1 MAFDIKEFLNA
12 ESKKEMKDDFVLKK
26 IPASEL
32 HPSEKNFYAMDPA
45 EIAALKET
53 IELVGVQENLVVK
66 QITTGEYAGEYEI
79 IAGHKRHRAVTELI
93 AEGKE
98 VSPLLPCKVESDT
111 DGVKNELILIFT
123 NSTQRERS
131 DYCKMQEIQRVREL
145 LEEYAKYNNLP
156 GRKRDIIAGILNTS
170 KTTIGRLDNIRR
182 NIIPEFLEE
191 YKAGR
196 ISTSAANE
204 IAGASP
210 EGQQELLEKYKTT
223 GTIHAKEAAQFK
235 APEQQLPGQ
244 VNINDYPGIAPEEP
258 QETTQE
264 APKEEPQE
272 AKTPEEK
279 TNENKD
285 YACNEGIAEEPAE
298 PQTEVTITRQQDTT
312 DRKSLIIS
320 GRINPNKEY
329 NGMNV
334 KYFADAITNSD
345 LFDNDFWSGWVS
357 PDISKPDLIRE
368 YQGVLTAFTASTG
381 EPSQVEITDKI
392 TVKRTEAAAVGEI
405 CFKEFAEIVDALI
418 LTKVVT
424 VQREEIDIPYWIK
437 ETAREIAG
445 LAIWATENE
454 LSVLQDIALK
464 MKERAGK

>member
-32 HPSEKNFYAMDPA
+32 HPSEKNFYAMDPS

-98 VSPLLPCKVESDT
+98 VSPLLPCKVESEA

-182 NIIPEFLEE
+182 NIIQEFLEE
-191 YKAGR
+191 YKAGK
-196 ISTSAANE
+196 ISTSAAKE

-210 EGQQELLEKYKTT
+210 EAQQQLLQKYKET
-223 GTIHAKEAAQFK
+223 GVIRAKEAAQIK
-235 APEQQLPGQ
+235 EPGPQLPESIEE
-244 VNINDYPGIAPEEP
+244 NTEDIPEVQQEPSEAP
-258 QETTQE
+258 QEVKEPDNAQE
-264 APKEEPQE
+264 TKDHAHKE
-272 AKTPEEK
+272 
-279 TNENKD
+279 
-285 YACNEGIAEEPAE
+285 AE
-298 PQTEVTITRQQDTT
+298 PQTEVTITRQQDMT
-312 DRKSLIIS
+312 DRKSLVIS

-381 EPSQVEITDKI
+381 EPCQVEITDKVK
-392 TVKRTEAAAVGEI
+392 VKRTEAAAVGEI
-405 CFKEFAEIVDALI
+405 CFKEFAEIVDALM

>member
-1 MAFDIKEFLNA
+1 MAFDIKDFLNP
-12 ESKKEMKDDFVLKK
+12 ESKKEMTDDFVLKK
-26 IPASEL
+26 IPAEKL
-32 HPSEKNFYAMDPA
+32 HPSDKNFYEMDPV
-45 EIAALKET
+45 EIEALKET

-66 QITTGEYAGEYEI
+66 KISAGENAGDYEI
-79 IAGHKRHRAVTELI
+79 IAGHKRHRAVTELL

-98 VSPLLPCKVESDT
+98 VSPLLPCKVESDA

-145 LEEYAKYNNLP
+145 LEEYAKYNNMP
-156 GRKRDIIAGILNTS
+156 GRKRDVIAGILNTS
-170 KTTIGRLDNIRR
+170 KSTIGRLDNIRR
-182 NIIPEFLEE
+182 NIIPDFLEE
-191 YKAGR
+191 YKAGK
-196 ISTSAANE
+196 ISTTAANE
-204 IAGASP
+204 IAGATP
-210 EGQQELLEKYKTT
+210 EEQHKLLEKYKET
-223 GTIHAKEAAQFK
+223 GSIHAKEAAQFK
-235 APEQQLPGQ
+235 TPVQQLPEQ
-244 VNINDYPGIAPEEP
+244 ANINDYPGIAPEEP
-258 QETTQE
+258 QEV
-264 APKEEPQE
+264 
-272 AKTPEEK
+272 KTPEEK
-279 TNENKD
+279 ANENKD
-285 YACNEGIAEEPAE
+285 YARNEEIAEKPAE

-357 PDISKPDLIRE
+357 PDISKPNLIRE
-368 YQGVLTAFTASTG
+368 YQGILTAFTASTG
-381 EPSQVEITDKI
+381 EPCQVEITDKV

>member
-1 MAFDIKEFLNA
+1 MAFDIKDFLNT
-12 ESKKEMKDDFVLKK
+12 ESKKEMADDFVLKK
-26 IPASEL
+26 IPAEKL
-32 HPSEKNFYAMDPA
+32 HPSDKNFYEMDPV
-45 EIAALKET
+45 EIEALKET

-66 QITTGEYAGEYEI
+66 KISAGENTGDYEI
-79 IAGHKRHRAVTELI
+79 IAGHKRHRAVTELL

-98 VSPLLPCKVESDT
+98 ISPLLPCKVESDA

-145 LEEYAKYNNLP
+145 LEEYAKYNNMP
-156 GRKRDIIAGILNTS
+156 GRKRDVIAGILNTS
-170 KTTIGRLDNIRR
+170 KSTIGRLDNIRR

-191 YKAGR
+191 YKAGK
-196 ISTSAANE
+196 ISTTAANE
-204 IAGASP
+204 IAGATP
-210 EGQQELLEKYKTT
+210 EEQHQLLEKYKET
-223 GTIHAKEAAQFK
+223 GSIKAKEAAQIK
-235 APEQQLPGQ
+235 EPEQQLPGQ
-244 VNINDYPGIAPEEP
+244 VNTEDYPGIVPESNKPEEIKTEP
-258 QETTQE
+258 QEIKT
-264 APKEEPQE
+264 EETE
-272 AKTPEEK
+272 TE
-279 TNENKD
+279 D
-285 YACNEGIAEEPAE
+285 EPN
-298 PQTEVTITRQQDTT
+298 TEVTITRQQDNT
-312 DRKSLIIS
+312 DRKSLVIA
-320 GRINPNKEY
+320 GQINPNKEY
-329 NGMNV
+329 NGMSV
-334 KYFADAITNSD
+334 AYFIDAITNSD

-368 YQGVLTAFTASTG
+368 YQGILTAFTASTG
-381 EPSQVEITDKI
+381 EPCQVEITDKVTI
-392 TVKRTEAAAVGEI
+392 KRTEAAAVGEI

-464 MKERAGK
+464 MKERADK

>member
-1 MAFDIKEFLNA
+1 MAFDIKDFLNP
-12 ESKKEMKDDFVLKK
+12 ESKKEMADDFVLKK
-26 IPASEL
+26 IPAEKL
-32 HPSEKNFYAMDPA
+32 HPSDKNFYEMDPA
-45 EIAALKET
+45 EIEALKET

-66 QITTGEYAGEYEI
+66 KISAGENAGDYEI
-79 IAGHKRHRAVTELI
+79 IAGHKRHRAVTELL

-98 VSPLLPCKVESDT
+98 VSPLLPCKVESDA

-145 LEEYAKYNNLP
+145 LEEYAKYNNMP
-156 GRKRDIIAGILNTS
+156 GRKRDVIAGILNTS
-170 KTTIGRLDNIRR
+170 KSTIGRLDNIRR
-182 NIIPEFLEE
+182 NIIPDFLEE
-191 YKAGR
+191 YKAGK

-204 IAGASP
+204 IAGATP
-210 EGQQELLEKYKTT
+210 EEQHQLLEKYKET
-223 GTIHAKEAAQFK
+223 GSIKAKEAVQIK
-235 APEQQLPGQ
+235 EPEQQLPGQ
-244 VNINDYPGIAPEEP
+244 VNIEDYQGIVPESNKPEESKTEP
-258 QETTQE
+258 QEIKTEETDTEDEPNTQ
-264 APKEEPQE
+264 
-272 AKTPEEK
+272 
-279 TNENKD
+279 
-285 YACNEGIAEEPAE
+285 
-298 PQTEVTITRQQDTT
+298 VTITRQQDTT

-368 YQGVLTAFTASTG
+368 YQGILTAFTASTG
-381 EPSQVEITDKI
+381 EPCQVEITDKV

>member
-12 ESKKEMKDDFVLKK
+12 ESKKEMEDDFTLKK

-45 EIAALKET
+45 EIEALKET

-66 QITTGEYAGEYEI
+66 KISAGENAGDYEI
-79 IAGHKRHRAVTELI
+79 IAGHKRHRAVTELL

-98 VSPLLPCKVESDT
+98 VSPLLPCKVESDA
-111 DGVKNELILIFT
+111 DSVKNELILIFT

-145 LEEYAKYNNLP
+145 LEEYAKYNNMT
-156 GRKRDIIAGILNTS
+156 GRKRDVIAGILNTS
-170 KTTIGRLDNIRR
+170 KSTIGRLDNIRR
-182 NIIPEFLEE
+182 NIIPDFLEE
-191 YKAGR
+191 YKAGK
-196 ISTSAANE
+196 ISTTAANE
-204 IAGASP
+204 IAGATP
-210 EGQQELLEKYKTT
+210 EEQHQLLEKYKET
-223 GTIHAKEAAQFK
+223 GSIKAKEAAQIK
-235 APEQQLPGQ
+235 EPEQQLPGQ

-258 QETTQE
+258 QE

-272 AKTPEEK
+272 VKTPEEK
-279 TNENKD
+279 ANENKD
-285 YACNEGIAEEPAE
+285 HARNEEIAEEPAE
-298 PQTEVTITRQQDTT
+298 PQTEVTITRPQDTT

-381 EPSQVEITDKI
+381 EPCQVEITDKV

-437 ETAREIAG
+437 ETAREIAR
-445 LAIWATENE
+445 LAIWATPEE